1 VALRKLV
8 FVVDDD
14 PGTLRGVERLL
25 KARGFDTEVFDSAEA
40 FLDVAAPRSAVCV
53 ILDIHLKG
61 MSGIE
66 LTHRLASSGRAIPV
80 IIMTAHDTDALRRT
94 ALNAGCIAYL
104 CKPFS
109 ASSLIDA
116 VSRAAA

>member
-1 VALRKLV
+1 VELRKLV

-14 PGTLRGVERLL
+14 PATLRGVERLL
-25 KARGFDTEVFDSAEA
+25 RVRGFDAMLFDSAEA
-40 FLDVAAPRSAVCV
+40 FLDVATPHGAVCV

-66 LTHRLASSGRAIPV
+66 LTHRLASSGSSLPV
-80 IIMTAHDTDALRRT
+80 IIMTANDTDALRKT
-94 ALNAGCIAYL
+94 ALDAGCIAYL

-109 ASSLIDA
+109 ARSLLDA